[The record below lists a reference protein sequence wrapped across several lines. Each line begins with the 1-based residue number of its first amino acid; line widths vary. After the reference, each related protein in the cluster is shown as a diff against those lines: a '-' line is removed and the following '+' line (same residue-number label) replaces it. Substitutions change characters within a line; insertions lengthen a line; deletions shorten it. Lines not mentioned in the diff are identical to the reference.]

1 MIRLVKIEL
10 KKLFA
15 KKMIYIFLAILVAL
29 NLLIVIIDKNA
40 AKVYDAIEYDM
51 NEKLY
56 KESMDSY
63 DLKDPEQLQ
72 YYVEDK
78 DYYDMI
84 ILTKGYKTYSAE
96 QYYIRTEMSSTI
108 QCMNHNEFI
117 SKDKDAYNEC
127 KKTYDEQ
134 LEFLKHYNWKEYVN
148 QKLDEV
154 NDEIS
159 SIEFGKNSGALS
171 GEEIEKELSVL
182 KLTKE
187 VLEYRLD
194 NNVPIDGSYLSGALE
209 QYVSSYSDY
218 MEYDN
223 DKNLVS
229 RFLVMDKRE
238 AEAAYY
244 INKYKFEHGMFK
256 DYNRDYSADTT
267 ATVINDVFLGGMFTI
282 LFLVLV
288 GGSIVAEEFNKG
300 TIKQLLLKP
309 YKRSKIIISK
319 IIAALLVF
327 FIFMVVYALLIGLI
341 NGIAYWEFKSLF
353 EPVLVYNFNTGK
365 VVEQSLVFNCLEHF
379 VALLP
384 KYLMLLGIAI
394 LVGVTT
400 TNTAIALIIPIVTA
414 IGSTIINE
422 FADKKIFAYFP
433 TMCWDLTEFL
443 HGGMPTFKYS
453 TLPICI
459 VVDIVTIVLLFGI
472 SVFIFNRKD
481 IKNQ

>member
-96 QYYIRTEMSSTI
+96 QYYIRTEMSSTM

-229 RFLVMDKRE
+229 RFLVMDK
-238 AEAAYY
+238 
-244 INKYKFEHGMFK
+244 
-256 DYNRDYSADTT
+256 
-267 ATVINDVFLGGMFTI
+267 
-282 LFLVLV
+282 
-288 GGSIVAEEFNKG
+288 
-300 TIKQLLLKP
+300 Q
-309 YKRSKIIISK
+309 
-319 IIAALLVF
+319 
-327 FIFMVVYALLIGLI
+327 
-341 NGIAYWEFKSLF
+341 
-353 EPVLVYNFNTGK
+353 
-365 VVEQSLVFNCLEHF
+365 
-379 VALLP
+379 
-384 KYLMLLGIAI
+384 
-394 LVGVTT
+394 
-400 TNTAIALIIPIVTA
+400 LII
-414 IGSTIINE
+414 
-422 FADKKIFAYFP
+422 
-433 TMCWDLTEFL
+433 
-443 HGGMPTFKYS
+443 
-453 TLPICI
+453 
-459 VVDIVTIVLLFGI
+459 
-472 SVFIFNRKD
+472 
-481 IKNQ
+481 